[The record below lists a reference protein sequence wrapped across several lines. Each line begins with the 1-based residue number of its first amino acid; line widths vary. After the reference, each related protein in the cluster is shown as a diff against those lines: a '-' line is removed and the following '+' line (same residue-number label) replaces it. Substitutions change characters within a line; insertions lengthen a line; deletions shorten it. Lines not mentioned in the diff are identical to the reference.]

1 MALSNTAMNPSP
13 LRQAALRGAPLG
25 STQRFVIFP
34 LGGEPYALDSAR
46 VLELVMSARVFRFPH
61 TMPALE
67 GVLVRRGTAVPV
79 CDVRRFFGEQGVPSL
94 YVIAKCRYEG
104 GGYIVAIPVSGACEL
119 KEGEAH
125 PAPQPSAASSGEEPP
140 LNELPLAEAAP
151 QGTFVAG
158 LLRTGGTTVP
168 LLDLDRVVA
177 HCMKAPRAVHRE
189 GRQ

>member
-13 LRQAALRGAPLG
+13 LREAALREAPLG

-46 VLELVMSARVFRFPH
+46 VLELVMAARVFRFPH
-61 TMPALE
+61 TMPTLE

-79 CDVRRFFGEQGVPSL
+79 CDMRRVFREQGQRSL

-104 GGYIVAIPVSGACEL
+104 GAYIVAIPVSGACEL
-119 KEGEAH
+119 KEGEPL
-125 PAPQPSAASSGEEPP
+125 PAAPSSAA
-140 LNELPLAEAAP
+140 PLADEPLLSELSLESAAP

-158 LLRTGGTTVP
+158 LLRTGETTVP
-168 LLDLDRVVA
+168 LLDLDQLVA
-177 HCMKAPRAVHRE
+177 HCMKAPQAVHRE